1 MSFLVFFFYFLT
13 LCSSVFMILCINPI
27 NSVLFLIFIF
37 FNTSMIFIL
46 LNVDFLG
53 LLFLMIYV
61 GAIAVLFLF
70 IVMMLNIKKIE
81 RDQTVYLTIGG
92 FFLFFYFLQI
102 FFLIFYHSLIYL
114 PEYFFHDSYVYSFS
128 SIHFLDESNRYFLI
142 KKLGILLYYE
152 YFYLL

>member
-1 MSFLVFFFYFLT
+1 
-13 LCSSVFMILCINPI
+13 
-27 NSVLFLIFIF
+27 
-37 FNTSMIFIL
+37 MIFIL

-92 FFLFFYFLQI
+92 FFLFFYFFQI
-102 FFLIFYHSLIYL
+102 FFLIFYHSLVFL
-114 PEYFFHDSYVYSFS
+114 PEYFFFDSELYFFS
-128 SIHFLDESNRYFLI
+128 SINFLDESVRYFLI
-142 KKLGILLYYE
+142 KKLGILLYGE
-152 YFYLL
+152 YFYFL